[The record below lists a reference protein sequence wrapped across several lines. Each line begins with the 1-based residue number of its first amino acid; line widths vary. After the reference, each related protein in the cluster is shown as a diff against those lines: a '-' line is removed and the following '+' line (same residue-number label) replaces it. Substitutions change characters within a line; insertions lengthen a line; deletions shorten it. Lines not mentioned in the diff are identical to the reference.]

1 MLNSLRVAMRLGGG
15 LTLAIVIAACGGATT
30 SNQPANSAAP
40 TLPPAGTAS
49 TAPTEAAPSTTT
61 SAPPAASVVVPTL
74 DANTPLVDLLP
85 DELGGTAMQKVALTG
100 SDLSSIDPSAA
111 MVFGSLQNVLGTA
124 DADMTIGAASSAK
137 ASVIAIRVKGKSAQ
151 LIGDAMIAGRALN
164 ATTTKDE
171 LDLGGKHVVKV
182 TTTTAP
188 VPFYVYGT
196 GDVSFTIS
204 AVDETIVAEALSKL
218 P

>member
-1 MLNSLRVAMRLGGG
+1 MLISTGAAMRLGGG
-15 LTLAIVIAACGGATT
+15 FVLAAVIAACGGTAA
-30 SNQPANSAAP
+30 SNQPATSAATTVQP
-40 TLPPAGTAS
+40 AS
-49 TAPTEAAPSTTT
+49 TASATPTEAAASTI
-61 SAPPAASVVVPTL
+61 PPVASVVVPSL
-74 DANTPLVDLLP
+74 GADTPLVDLLP

-111 MVFGSLQNVLGTA
+111 MVFGSLQNVLGAA
-124 DADMTIGAASSAK
+124 DADMTIGAASNAK

-171 LDLGGKHVVKV
+171 VDLGGKHAVKV

-188 VPFYVYGT
+188 VPFYVYGS

-204 AVDETIVAEALSKL
+204 ATDETIVAEALSKL

>member
-1 MLNSLRVAMRLGGG
+1 MFNSLRAAMRLGSG
-15 LTLAIVIAACGGATT
+15 LTLAAVIAACGGATA
-30 SNQPANSAAP
+30 SNQPATSIAP
-40 TLPPAGTAS
+40 TVPPAGTAS
-49 TAPTEAAPSTTT
+49 SAPTEAAPSTTT
-61 SAPPAASVVVPTL
+61 SAPPAASVVVPSL
-74 DANTPLVDLLP
+74 SADTPLVDLLP

-151 LIGDAMIAGRALN
+151 VIGDAMIAGRALN

>member
-1 MLNSLRVAMRLGGG
+1 MRLGGG
-15 LTLAIVIAACGGATT
+15 LALAAMIAACGGATA

-40 TLPPAGTAS
+40 TVPPAGTAS
-49 TAPTEAAPSTTT
+49 SAPTEAAPSTTA
-61 SAPPAASVVVPTL
+61 SDPPAASVVVPSFS
-74 DANTPLVDLLP
+74 ANMPLVDLLP
-85 DELGGTAMQKVALTG
+85 DELGGTTMQKVALTG